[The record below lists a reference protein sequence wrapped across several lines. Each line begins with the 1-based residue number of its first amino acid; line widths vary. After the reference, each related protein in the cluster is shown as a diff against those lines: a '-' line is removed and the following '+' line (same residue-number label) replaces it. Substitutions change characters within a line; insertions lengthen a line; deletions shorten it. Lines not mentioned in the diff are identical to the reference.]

1 MEFVLVGYLQSQLGC
16 KLIKYI
22 QVTGYGVLLGFLLM
36 LSGCGGQGFSLKNLA
51 KTDIDMVADT
61 HYQEAELLLK
71 ELTIK
76 LYKRNPRYLHSESS
90 ADGEEHMID
99 DRVQQLFGST
109 GRLNFTELPV
119 HGVDAIELALDP
131 NFEGDRIFALMAG
144 LTSMVR
150 RSYGYQ
156 SEFFIYS
163 DLDGQRLYHSARNLE
178 IAFWR
183 VTTYQDGSGD
193 LLILTNSLNGEI
205 QNLSY
210 ERLFGKLIALQDML
224 AKIVAGKSQRMIKT
238 VAQNVA
244 TMAFFP
250 I

>member
-1 MEFVLVGYLQSQLGC
+1 LY
-16 KLIKYI
+16 KYI
-22 QVTGYGVLLGFLLM
+22 QFTGYGVLLGFLLM
-36 LSGCGGQGFSLKNLA
+36 LSGCGGQGFSLKSLA

-76 LYKRNPRYLHSESS
+76 LYKRNPRYLYSEST
-90 ADGEEHMID
+90 AVVEDQRID
-99 DRVQQLFGST
+99 ERVQQLFGAT
-109 GRLNFTELPV
+109 GQLYFAELPKV
-119 HGVDAIELALDP
+119 GVDAIELALDP
-131 NFEGDRIFALMAG
+131 SFEGDRIFAFMAG
-144 LTSMVR
+144 LVSMVR
-150 RSYGYQ
+150 QSYGYQ

-183 VTTYQDGSGD
+183 VETYQDGAGVP
-193 LLILTNSLNGEI
+193 LILTNSLSGEI

-210 ERLFGKLIALQDML
+210 ERLFGKLIALQDIL
-224 AKIVAGKSQRMIKT
+224 AKIIAGKNQRMIKT

>member
-1 MEFVLVGYLQSQLGC
+1 MA
-16 KLIKYI
+16 
-22 QVTGYGVLLGFLLM
+22 GYGILLGFLLM
-36 LSGCGGQGFSLKNLA
+36 LSGCGGQGFSLKSLA
-51 KTDIDMVADT
+51 KTDIDMVADA

-76 LYKRNPRYLHSESS
+76 LYKRNPRYLHSET
-90 ADGEEHMID
+90 AAVGQEYMID
-99 DRVQQLFGST
+99 NRVQQLFGST
-109 GRLNFTELPV
+109 GKLYFAELPV
-119 HGVDAIELALDP
+119 LGVDAIELALDP
-131 NFEGDRIFALMAG
+131 SFEGDRIFALMAG

-150 RSYGYQ
+150 QSYGYQ

-183 VTTYQDGSGD
+183 VTTYQDESGVP
-193 LLILTNSLNGEI
+193 LILTNSINGEM

-210 ERLFGKLIALQDML
+210 ERLFGKLIALQDIL
-224 AKIVAGKSQRMIKT
+224 AKIIAGKSQRMIKT

>member
-1 MEFVLVGYLQSQLGC
+1 MALNKSRLGC

-22 QVTGYGVLLGFLLM
+22 QVTGYGVLLGFLLI
-36 LSGCGGQGFSLKNLA
+36 LSGCGGQGFSLKDLV

-76 LYKRNPRYLHSESS
+76 LYKRNPRYLHSES
-90 ADGEEHMID
+90 AAVGQEHTID

-109 GRLNFTELPV
+109 GILYFAELPEL
-119 HGVDAIELALDP
+119 GVDTIEVALDH
-131 NFEGDRIFALMAG
+131 NFEGDRVFALMAG

-150 RSYGYQ
+150 QSYGYQ

-163 DLDGQRLYHSARNLE
+163 DLDGQKLYHSARNLE

-183 VTTYQDGSGD
+183 VTTYQDESGD
-193 LLILTNSLNGEI
+193 PLILTNSINGEI

-210 ERLFGKLIALQDML
+210 ERLFGKLIALQDIL
-224 AKIVAGKSQRMIKT
+224 AKIVAGKNQRMIKT

>member
-1 MEFVLVGYLQSQLGC
+1 
-16 KLIKYI
+16 
-22 QVTGYGVLLGFLLM
+22 VTGYGVLLGFLLM

-76 LYKRNPRYLHSESS
+76 LYKRNPRYLHSES
-90 ADGEEHMID
+90 AAVGQEHTID
-99 DRVQQLFGST
+99 DRVHQLFDST
-109 GRLNFTELPV
+109 GILYFAELPEL
-119 HGVDAIELALDP
+119 GVDTIEVALDH
-131 NFEGDRIFALMAG
+131 NFEGDRVFALMAG

-150 RSYGYQ
+150 QSYGYQ

-163 DLDGQRLYHSARNLE
+163 DLDGQKLYHSARNLE

-183 VTTYQDGSGD
+183 VATYQDESGD
-193 LLILTNSLNGEI
+193 PLILTNSIDGKI

-210 ERLFGKLIALQDML
+210 ERLFGKLIALQDIL
-224 AKIVAGKSQRMIKT
+224 AKIVAGKNQRIIKT

>member
-1 MEFVLVGYLQSQLGC
+1 M
-16 KLIKYI
+16 IKYI
-22 QVTGYGVLLGFLLM
+22 QMAGYGILLGFLLM
-36 LSGCGGQGFSLKNLA
+36 LSGCGGQGFSLKSLA
-51 KTDIDMVADT
+51 KTDIDMVADA

-76 LYKRNPRYLHSESS
+76 LYKRNPRYLHSET
-90 ADGEEHMID
+90 AAVGQEYMID
-99 DRVQQLFGST
+99 NRVQQLFGST
-109 GRLNFTELPV
+109 GKLYFAELPV
-119 HGVDAIELALDP
+119 LGVDAIELALDP
-131 NFEGDRIFALMAG
+131 SFEGDRIFALMAG

-150 RSYGYQ
+150 QSYGYQ

-183 VTTYQDGSGD
+183 VTTYQDESGVP
-193 LLILTNSLNGEI
+193 LILTNSINGEM

-210 ERLFGKLIALQDML
+210 ERLFGKLIALQDIL
-224 AKIVAGKSQRMIKT
+224 AKIIAGKSQRMIKT